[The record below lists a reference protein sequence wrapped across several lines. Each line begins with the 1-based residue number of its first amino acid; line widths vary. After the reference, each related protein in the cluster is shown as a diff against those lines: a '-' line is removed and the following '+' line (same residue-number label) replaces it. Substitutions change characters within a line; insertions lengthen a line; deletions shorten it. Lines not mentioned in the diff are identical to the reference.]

1 MPSALG
7 PVAPIAGAATQ
18 PWSRA
23 ARLRE
28 AGRGKVRMTA
38 AILQV
43 QQVVLA
49 AALVVPALLFTAAAW
64 WNRAEVLQEGTET
77 VQRTAAIL
85 QEQAAKVLDSAD
97 LVLARVTD
105 HLRDMDA
112 ASIAA
117 PETSAFL
124 EATERALGQVV
135 SIWVTDAEGHIRAG
149 SGPWNPAVSI
159 ADRDFFQAHRETP
172 EAGAHVSAVFT
183 GRATGIASFAISRRR
198 SDAAGGFAGIIH
210 VALSPAYFARFYAE
224 AAPRFQHLAG
234 MMRADGA
241 LLVRE
246 PGPIVEGEQIDAA
259 SLLMRRIAE
268 GSRHGVLTGPFGTE
282 GAMRIC
288 AFAQVGAWP
297 VYVFFGTDIDAV
309 LERWRTNLLA
319 YGMAAAAAALI
330 LLLVA
335 LLALRQTRAATAAET
350 ALRRAVVDRAAA
362 EARQAAEARFRS
374 VFESRAIGMAIF
386 DAIGGETVAA
396 NDRLL
401 EMTGSSR
408 AQVESGS
415 WNLLGAILPEQ
426 RGLGDRAMAE
436 ARARGW
442 WDPYETEF
450 LRPDGSRLPVRLSTA
465 PLPGAPGRMVV
476 LVQDIAEQREA
487 ERRRDLLM
495 REVDHR
501 AKNALATTRAALR
514 LTRAPD
520 IESFVREVD
529 GRIGALAQALTL
541 LSNTQWHGV
550 AIEALLRGELAP
562 FLSTERGEPRAVLQ
576 GPPVTIAP
584 TAVQPLAMAI
594 HELATNAMKYGAL
607 SQPNGRLIL
616 EWGWADPAMEWL
628 ALTWREEGG
637 PEVAAPPGNC
647 GFGTR
652 VLQGTVTR
660 QLGGRLEMCWDR
672 GGLVGRIALP
682 AARVATVAA
691 GAPLAV

>member
-1 MPSALG
+1 
-7 PVAPIAGAATQ
+7 
-18 PWSRA
+18 
-23 ARLRE
+23 
-28 AGRGKVRMTA
+28 MTA
-38 AILQV
+38 TTLRLQ
-43 QQVVLA
+43 QAVLA
-49 AALVVPALLFTAAAW
+49 AALAVPALLFAMAAW
-64 WNRAEVLQEGTET
+64 WNCGEVLQEGAET
-77 VQRTAAIL
+77 VQRTAAVM

-97 LVLARVTD
+97 LILARVAE

-112 ASIAA
+112 ARIAA

-124 EATERALGQVV
+124 RATERALDQVV
-135 SIWVTDAEGHIRAG
+135 SIWVTDAEGRVRAG
-149 SGPWNPAVSI
+149 SGPWDPAASI
-159 ADRDFFQAHRETP
+159 ADRDFFQAHRERP
-172 EAGAHVSAVFT
+172 DAGAYVSAAFV

-198 SDAAGGFAGIIH
+198 SKATGAFAGTIH
-210 VALSPAYFARFYAE
+210 VALSPDYFARFYAE
-224 AAPRFQHLAG
+224 AAPPFRHVAG
-234 MMRADGA
+234 MLRADGA
-241 LLVRE
+241 ILVRE
-246 PGPIVEGEQIDAA
+246 PGPAAEQERLEAGSA
-259 SLLMRRIAE
+259 LMRQIAA
-268 GSRHGVLTGPFGTE
+268 GSRRGLLTGRLDTE
-282 GAMRIC
+282 GGPRVC
-288 AFAQVGAWP
+288 AYAQVGNWP
-297 VYVFFGTDIDAV
+297 VYVFFGADTAA
-309 LERWRTNLLA
+309 LLQRWRTNLFA
-319 YGMAAAAAALI
+319 YGMVAAAAALI

-335 LLALRQTRAATAAET
+335 LLALRQARAAMAAEA
-350 ALRRAVVDRAAA
+350 ALRRAVVERAAA
-362 EARQAAEARFRS
+362 EARQAAEARFRG

-386 DAIGGETVAA
+386 DAVTGETLAA

-408 AQVESGS
+408 AQFEAGP
-415 WNLLGAILPEQ
+415 WDLLGTTPPGQ
-426 RGLGDRAMAE
+426 RALDERARAE

-465 PLPGAPGRMVV
+465 PLPGSSGRVVV

-541 LSNTQWHGV
+541 LSNTQWHG
-550 AIEALLRGELAP
+550 AALEALLRGELAP
-562 FLSTERGEPRAVLQ
+562 FLCARQGEPRAVLQ
-576 GPPVTIAP
+576 GPPVTIAA

-607 SQPNGRLIL
+607 SQPNGRLL
-616 EWGWADPAMEWL
+616 LDWGWAGPAMETL
-628 ALTWREEGG
+628 TLTWRERGG
-637 PEVAAPPGNC
+637 PAVEAPPGNC

-660 QLGGRLEMCWDR
+660 QLGGRLELCWDPE
-672 GGLVGRIALP
+672 GLVGRIELP
-682 AARVATVAA
+682 VARVVAA
-691 GAPLAV
+691 AAVPDPIAL